1 MRYNFKRY
9 CKDYEKIENYQ
20 KALKDD
26 FINWCCHHRLETHS
40 LDGERRDV
48 DISYEELKA
57 LGMYYNRPPDEL
69 IFLTTREHNSLHHK
83 GNKHML
89 GKHHSEES
97 KKKMSEVHKE
107 KNIWTKGRHW
117 YNDGII
123 NIRAKECPP
132 GFVPGMLR

>member
-48 DISYEELKA
+48 DISYEEL
-57 LGMYYNRPPDEL
+57 
-69 IFLTTREHNSLHHK
+69 
-83 GNKHML
+83 
-89 GKHHSEES
+89 
-97 KKKMSEVHKE
+97 
-107 KNIWTKGRHW
+107 
-117 YNDGII
+117 
-123 NIRAKECPP
+123 
-132 GFVPGMLR
+132 